1 MTLISAVTL
10 AVAIVGAVLGILNT
24 WKAYDR
30 DRPKL
35 RVIPKHA
42 IPVGAADPRLT
53 FCIEVVN
60 LSALSAPGRS
70 CRLAPGWSAFLPS
83 QQSHRS
89 SVQHCFLVDRLIRRH
104 TGTTVCACFNVGRN
118 AIQAAIFGGCR
129 DAPAIGKRLKAG
141 TNCGSCIPELHRMI
155 AAGPVPAVT
164 ATATAAKV
172 T

>member
-53 FCIEVVN
+53 FRIEVVN
-60 LSALSAPGRS
+60 LSAFALTVNEVGVFYSGTGRRGAILQPVLHDDGS
-70 CRLAPGWSAFLPS
+70 WPRRLEP
-83 QQSHRS
+83 RS
-89 SVQHCFLVDRLIRRH
+89 SVTAYARADALSLPGHLIRC
-104 TGTTVCACFNVGRN
+104 V
-118 AIQAAIFGGCR
+118 R
-129 DAPAIGKRLKAG
+129 DDGLWAHI
-141 TNCGSCIPELHRMI
+141 
-155 AAGPVPAVT
+155 
-164 ATATAAKV
+164 
-172 T
+172 